1 MDLCRALTPR
11 LLIGLSLG
19 LGTVWGNA
27 ASAQP
32 PSPPPG
38 GLGLDLEQVPRP
50 ADERPVLPE
59 FQLPG
64 PPSTGLELPP
74 IVPHPEEE
82 RLSTGIQVFVRKFRL
97 VGNTVFSD
105 AELARVTAPYV
116 GRKISSE
123 ELRELRHKLTRYY
136 VNRGYINS
144 GAIIPDQ
151 RIVEGVITLQI
162 IEGELTD
169 IEVRGNE
176 RLRAK
181 YLKQRLALGA
191 EPPLNLNSLQERL
204 QLLLQ
209 TPAIDQLNAELGP
222 GSRLGESILRVR
234 MEEARPYSVAVNFNN
249 RRSPA
254 LGEFQGEI
262 EGILWNLT
270 GWGDTLRARFAG
282 SEGLKSGNVGYTLPI
297 TAYDTTLGVR
307 FDINDS
313 IVVEEPF
320 DELDIASEAN
330 TLEFSL
336 WHPFYRRP
344 NQEFSMALFFARR
357 RSRTFLLDAPFSFSP
372 GVQDGKSK
380 ATVLR
385 FEQAWLGRGRDQVLA
400 ARSLFSLGVDAFEAT
415 INETGPDG
423 QFFSWLGQFQ
433 WAKRFGR
440 AGHQI
445 IFRSDLQLA
454 NDPLLPLE
462 QFAMGGAT
470 TVRGYRENLLVRD
483 NGAVVSLEGR
493 IPAFQLP
500 IPGLEPRPAWGIVQL
515 APFVDFGVAWN
526 TGRPTPDPKTI
537 SSAGVGL
544 RWDPTP
550 WIHGELYWGYAFRDI
565 TVADAGLQDSG
576 IHFVIGLSSR

>member
-1 MDLCRALTPR
+1 MQSPRQHLLFAL
-11 LLIGLSLG
+11 LLGFF
-19 LGTVWGNA
+19 TVGDNSA
-27 ASAQP
+27 NAQP
-32 PSPPPG
+32 PSPPLG

-50 ADERPVLPE
+50 ADERPVLPKFE
-59 FQLPG
+59 SAG
-64 PPSTGLELPP
+64 PPPTGLELPSV
-74 IVPHPEEE
+74 VPPAEEQE
-82 RLSTGIQVFVRKFRL
+82 RLSRRRHVFVRDFKL
-97 VGNTVFSD
+97 VGNTIFSD
-105 AELARVTAPYV
+105 EDLAQVTAPYEN
-116 GRKISSE
+116 RKISSE
-123 ELRELRHKLTRYY
+123 ELLELRHKLTRYY

-151 RIVEGVITLQI
+151 RVTDSIITLQI
-162 IEGELTD
+162 IEGQLTD

-176 RLRAK
+176 RLRAG
-181 YLKQRLALGA
+181 YLKKRFTLAAGS
-191 EPPLNLNSLQERL
+191 PLDVNSLQERL

-209 TPAIDQLNAELGP
+209 TSYIEQLNAELGP
-222 GSRLGESILRVR
+222 GTRLGESVLRVR
-234 MEEARPYSVAVNFNN
+234 MAEARPYSVAVNFNN

-254 LGEFQGEI
+254 LGEFQGET

-270 GWGDTLRARFAG
+270 GWGDTLRARFTG
-282 SEGLKSGNVGYTLPI
+282 SEGLKSGNVDYTLPI

-320 DELDIASEAN
+320 DELDIQSEAN
-330 TLEFSL
+330 TLAFSL
-336 WHPFYRRP
+336 RHPFYRQLD
-344 NQEFSMALFFARR
+344 QEFSMAVFFARR
-357 RSRTFLLDAPFSFSP
+357 RSKTFLLDAPFSFSP

-380 ATVLR
+380 TTVVR
-385 FEQAWLGRGRDQVLA
+385 FEQAWLGRGRDQVIA
-400 ARSLFSLGVDAFEAT
+400 ARSLFSLGIDAFEAT

-423 QFFSWLGQFQ
+423 RFFTWFGQFQ

-440 AGHQI
+440 LGHQI
-445 IFRSDLQLA
+445 IFRTDVQLA

-462 QFAMGGAT
+462 QFAIGGAT

-493 IPAFQLP
+493 IPAFRLP
-500 IPGLEPRPAWGIVQL
+500 IPGLGPGPAGASVQL

-526 TGRPTPDPKTI
+526 TGRPTPDPETI
-537 SSAGVGL
+537 ESAGLGL

-565 TVADAGLQDSG
+565 NVADAGLQDSG
-576 IHFVIGLSSR
+576 IHFAFGLSL